1 MIKMLHLADLITEL
15 NGTSPYAMPLYSQTN
30 APPRLLRNYVYLLFY
45 AILPWASL
53 CTCKSL
59 GSIGIH
65 ALWVILRF
73 YGWQGCTMEE
83 EEQFDGA
90 GA

>member
-1 MIKMLHLADLITEL
+1 MVLHPILC
-15 NGTSPYAMPLYSQTN
+15 PLYFHRLRHPS
-30 APPRLLRNYVYLLFY
+30 RLLRSYVYLLFY

-59 GSIGIH
+59 GGIGIH

-73 YGWQGCTMEE
+73 HGWQGCTMEE